1 MQASGSTIAGI
12 RVQTRGIEP
21 IVQERIAKNDAL
33 FREANEGIR
42 KAAAEQGHDT
52 GAIPFICECADPTC
66 HTVIVLDVDDYR
78 RIRSNPRRFLNARDH
93 ERAALGLARVVEQHD
108 GWTIVEKTG
117 RAGELSEELA

>member
-1 MQASGSTIAGI
+1 MPTH
-12 RVQTRGIEP
+12 GIEP

-42 KAAAEQGHDT
+42 KAAAEQGLD
-52 GAIPFICECADPTC
+52 GGEIPFLCECADPTC
-66 HTVIVLDVDDYR
+66 RTVIVLTLHDYQHV
-78 RIRSNPRRFLNARDH
+78 RSSPRRFLNAPDH
-93 ERAALGLARVVEQHD
+93 EHAGLGLAKVVERRD